1 MINSKITI
9 DINNP
14 TQIFNRI
21 VTPAKKLEIKKMLE
35 RQMAPYV
42 PRDTGALMS
51 NTTVDDNGI
60 TYNENYAK
68 INYEGTG
75 RNFSREKNPL
85 ATAHWDKAMM
95 TAKSGTV
102 SREAERILKK

>member
-21 VTPAKKLEIKKMLE
+21 VTPAKKLEINKMVEL
-35 RQMAPYV
+35 QIAPYV

-51 NTTVDDNGI
+51 NTTVDQSGI
-60 TYNENYAK
+60 TYNENYAAV
-68 INYEGTG
+68 NYNGTG

-95 TAKSGTV
+95 TAKSGVV